1 MSLPLTRR
9 VALAGLAASPVL
21 AALPARA
28 QGAPAATI
36 HRHEQTAPFPV
47 NAWLVEGSEGVVAVD
62 ATLTVASAAAL
73 RDRAAALA
81 KPLRAILLTHPHPD
95 HYAGLSILR
104 DGRDIPILSVGDVA
118 RVARRDDAAKDAL
131 IGGMFGPDWPG
142 ERTFPDTVVAEGEA
156 LDFGPGLRFEVLDIG
171 PAESHHDSAF
181 LLDGGPAFAGDLAYG
196 LMHAYMA
203 DGHNDAWRRALDRL
217 SAEVAADRPLLIGH
231 GDPVTTGFVNW
242 QRTYLDHFEAAI
254 RASTADTPEALVADV
269 TAAMLDYLPSEE
281 LLFLMQLS
289 VEPTARLLGRL

>member
-1 MSLPLTRR
+1 MSLPLMRR
-9 VALAGLAASPVL
+9 ATLAGLAASPLL

-28 QGAPAATI
+28 QGALAATV
-36 HRHEQTAPFPV
+36 HRHKQTVPFPV
-47 NAWLVEGSEGVVAVD
+47 NAWLVEGADGVVAID
-62 ATLTVASAAAL
+62 ATLTVEAATAL

-95 HYAGLSILR
+95 HYAGLAILR
-104 DGRDIPILSVGDVA
+104 DGRDLPIVSVEGVA
-118 RVARRDDAAKDAL
+118 RVARADDAAKDAL
-131 IGGMFGPDWPG
+131 IGGMFGPAWPS
-142 ERTFPDTVVAEGEA
+142 ERAFPDTVVTEGET

-181 LLDGGPAFAGDLAYG
+181 LLEGGPAFAGDLAYG

-217 SAEVAADRPLLIGH
+217 ASEVAADRPLLIGH
-231 GDPVTTGFVNW
+231 GNPVTTGFLDW
-242 QRTYLDHFEAAI
+242 QRAYLDRFEAAI
-254 RASTADTPEALVADV
+254 RASAADTPEALVADV
-269 TAAMLDYLPSEE
+269 TAAMLSYLRSEE

-289 VEPTARLLGRL
+289 VEPTARLLGRF